1 MKKILIIIPTLNE
14 KGNISIILKKIKRY
28 NSKVSILFV
37 DDNSNDGTLNEI
49 KSYKKKNKRIYLLL
63 RKKKRGVGSAHKD
76 GLKWGYKKNFDYI
89 CTLDCDGTHD
99 PKDISK
105 MLELIKKCDLVNT
118 NRFLNKNALANW
130 KLDRIVLTKLR
141 YFLVK
146 ILLKTNLDSSG
157 GFRLYDRSK
166 INLKDILSAKDNHY
180 NFFWESLFLLEKKYT
195 IKEIPIILPKRSLG
209 KSKMKIKDVLY
220 GFFYLIKVFIK
231 N

>member
-14 KGNISIILKKIKRY
+14 KGNISVILKKIKRY

-37 DDNSNDGTLNEI
+37 DDNSYDGTLIEI
-49 KSYKKKNKRIYLLL
+49 KSYQKKNKRIYLLL

-105 MLELIKKCDLVNT
+105 MLKLIKKCDLVNT

-146 ILLKTNLDSSG
+146 IFLKTNLDSSG

>member
-14 KGNISIILKKIKRY
+14 KGNISVILKKIKKY

-37 DDNSNDGTLNEI
+37 DDNSYDGTLIEI
-49 KSYKKKNKRIYLLL
+49 KSYQKKNKRIYLLL

-105 MLELIKKCDLVNT
+105 MLKLIKKCDLVNT

-146 ILLKTNLDSSG
+146 IFLKTNLDSSG

>member
-14 KGNISIILKKIKRY
+14 KGNISVILKKIKKY

-37 DDNSNDGTLNEI
+37 DDNSYDGTLIEI
-49 KSYKKKNKRIYLLL
+49 KSYQKKNKRIYLLL

-105 MLELIKKCDLVNT
+105 MLKLIKKCDLVNT

-146 ILLKTNLDSSG
+146 IFLKTNLDSSG
-157 GFRLYDRSK
+157 GFRLYDKSK

>member
-49 KSYKKKNKRIYLLL
+49 KSYKKKNKRIFLLL

>member
-14 KGNISIILKKIKRY
+14 KGNISVILKKIKRY

-37 DDNSNDGTLNEI
+37 DDNSNDGTLIEI
-49 KSYKKKNKRIYLLL
+49 KNYQKKNKRIYLLL

-76 GLKWGYKKNFDYI
+76 GLKWGYKKNFNYL

-146 ILLKTNLDSSG
+146 IFLKTNLDSSG
-157 GFRLYDRSK
+157 GFRLYDRGK

-180 NFFWESLFLLEKKYT
+180 NFFWESLFLLEKKYS

>member
-14 KGNISIILKKIKRY
+14 KGNISVILKKIKRY

-37 DDNSNDGTLNEI
+37 DDNSYDGTLIEI
-49 KSYKKKNKRIYLLL
+49 KSYQKKNKRIYLLL

-105 MLELIKKCDLVNT
+105 MLKLIKKCDLVNT

-146 ILLKTNLDSSG
+146 IFLKTNLDSSG

-166 INLKDILSAKDNHY
+166 ISLKDILLAKDNHY
-180 NFFWESLFLLEKKYT
+180 NFFWESLFLLEKKYS

-209 KSKMKIKDVLY
+209 KSKMKIKDILY

>member
-14 KGNISIILKKIKRY
+14 KGNISVILKKIKRY

-37 DDNSNDGTLNEI
+37 DDNSNDGTLIEI
-49 KSYKKKNKRIYLLL
+49 KNYQKKNKRIYLLL

-76 GLKWGYKKNFDYI
+76 GLKWGYKKNFNYL

-146 ILLKTNLDSSG
+146 IFLKTNLDSSG

>member
-166 INLKDILSAKDNHY
+166 INLKDILLAKDNHY
-180 NFFWESLFLLEKKYT
+180 NFFWESLFLLEKKYS

-209 KSKMKIKDVLY
+209 KSKMKIKDILY

>member
-146 ILLKTNLDSSG
+146 IFLKTNLDSSG

-220 GFFYLIKVFIK
+220 GFFYLIKIFIK

>member
-49 KSYKKKNKRIYLLL
+49 KSYQKKNKRIYLLL

-105 MLELIKKCDLVNT
+105 MLKLIKKCDLVNT

-146 ILLKTNLDSSG
+146 IFLKTNLDSSG

-166 INLKDILSAKDNHY
+166 INLKDILLAKDNHY
-180 NFFWESLFLLEKKYT
+180 NFFWESLFLLEKKYS

-209 KSKMKIKDVLY
+209 KSKMKIKDILY
-220 GFFYLIKVFIK
+220 GFYYLIKVSIK

>member
-14 KGNISIILKKIKRY
+14 KGNISVILKKIKRY

-37 DDNSNDGTLNEI
+37 DDNSYDGTLIEI
-49 KSYKKKNKRIYLLL
+49 KSYQKKNKRIYLLL

-166 INLKDILSAKDNHY
+166 INLKDILLAKDNHY
-180 NFFWESLFLLEKKYT
+180 NFFWESLFLLEKKYS

-209 KSKMKIKDVLY
+209 KSKMKIKDILY

>member
-14 KGNISIILKKIKRY
+14 KGNVSIILKKIKKF
-28 NSKVSILFV
+28 NSKASILFV

-49 KSYKKKNKRIYLLL
+49 KNLKKKNKNIYLVL
-63 RKKKRGVGSAHKD
+63 RKNNRGVGSAHKD
-76 GLKWGYKKNFDYI
+76 GLKWGYKKNFDYL

-105 MLELIKKCDLVNT
+105 MLVLIKKCDLVNT

-146 ILLKTNLDSSG
+146 IFLKTNLDSSG

-166 INLKDILSAKDNHY
+166 INLKDILLAKDNHY
-180 NFFWESLFLLEKKYT
+180 NFFWESLFLLEKKYS

-209 KSKMKIKDVLY
+209 KSKMKIKDILY

>member
-14 KGNISIILKKIKRY
+14 KGNIIIILKKIKRY

-49 KSYKKKNKRIYLLL
+49 KSYQKKNKRIYLLL

-105 MLELIKKCDLVNT
+105 MLKLIKKCDLVNT

-146 ILLKTNLDSSG
+146 IFLKTNLDSSG

-166 INLKDILSAKDNHY
+166 INLKDILLAKDNHY
-180 NFFWESLFLLEKKYT
+180 NFFWESLFLLEKKYS

-209 KSKMKIKDVLY
+209 KSKMKIKDILY

>member
-14 KGNISIILKKIKRY
+14 KGNISVILKKIKKY

-37 DDNSNDGTLNEI
+37 DDNSYDGTLIEI
-49 KSYKKKNKRIYLLL
+49 KSYQKKNKRIYLLL

-105 MLELIKKCDLVNT
+105 MLVLIKKCDLVNT

-146 ILLKTNLDSSG
+146 IFLKTNLDSSG

>member
-14 KGNISIILKKIKRY
+14 KGNISVILKKIKKY

-37 DDNSNDGTLNEI
+37 DDNSYDGTLIEI
-49 KSYKKKNKRIYLLL
+49 KSYQKKNKRIYLLL

-105 MLELIKKCDLVNT
+105 MLDLIKKCDLVNT

-146 ILLKTNLDSSG
+146 IFLKTNLDSSG

>member
-14 KGNISIILKKIKRY
+14 KGNISVILKKIKRY

-37 DDNSNDGTLNEI
+37 DDNSYDGTLIEI
-49 KSYKKKNKRIYLLL
+49 KSYQKKNKRIYLLL

-105 MLELIKKCDLVNT
+105 MLKLIKKCDLVNT

-146 ILLKTNLDSSG
+146 IFLKTNLDSSG
-157 GFRLYDRSK
+157 GFRLYDKSK

>member
-14 KGNISIILKKIKRY
+14 KGNISVILKKIKRY

-37 DDNSNDGTLNEI
+37 DDNSYDGTLIEI
-49 KSYKKKNKRIYLLL
+49 KSYQKKNKRIYLLL

-105 MLELIKKCDLVNT
+105 MLKLIKKCDLVNT

-146 ILLKTNLDSSG
+146 IFLKTNLDSSG
-157 GFRLYDRSK
+157 GFRLYDRNK

>member
-49 KSYKKKNKRIYLLL
+49 KSYQKKNKRIYLLL

-105 MLELIKKCDLVNT
+105 MLKLIKKCDLVNT

-146 ILLKTNLDSSG
+146 IFLKTNLDSSG

-166 INLKDILSAKDNHY
+166 INLKDILLAKDNHY
-180 NFFWESLFLLEKKYT
+180 NFFWESLFLLEKKYS

-209 KSKMKIKDVLY
+209 KSKMKIKDILY

>member
-14 KGNISIILKKIKRY
+14 KGNISVILKKIKRY

-37 DDNSNDGTLNEI
+37 DDNSYDGTLIEI

-63 RKKKRGVGSAHKD
+63 RKKNVEWISSQG
-76 GLKWGYKKNFDYI
+76 WFEMGYKKNFDYI

-146 ILLKTNLDSSG
+146 IFLKTNLDSSG

-180 NFFWESLFLLEKKYT
+180 NFFWESY
-195 IKEIPIILPKRSLG
+195 SC
-209 KSKMKIKDVLY
+209 
-220 GFFYLIKVFIK
+220 
-231 N
+231 

>member
-14 KGNISIILKKIKRY
+14 KGNISVILKKIKRY

-37 DDNSNDGTLNEI
+37 DDNSYDGTLIEI
-49 KSYKKKNKRIYLLL
+49 KSYQKKNKRIYLLL

-105 MLELIKKCDLVNT
+105 MLKLIKKCDLVNT

-146 ILLKTNLDSSG
+146 IFLKTNLDSSG
-157 GFRLYDRSK
+157 GFRLYDKSK

-180 NFFWESLFLLEKKYT
+180 NFFWESLFLLEKKYS

-209 KSKMKIKDVLY
+209 KSKMKIKDILY